1 MSSLHFRRDTK
12 TPSEAAED
20 TIDIDVTPV
29 MNMFIIL
36 IPFLVS
42 VAVFTHMSILDFSLP
57 QNVNSSMA
65 KSDNKPELKLTVLVD
80 TSYVALTLGDRMLD
94 SLSSADNL
102 LYEKLDRQLKERRSL
117 ADQNNRVVVA
127 SRDAVRF
134 QNVVRIMDACRAAG
148 FEQVG
153 LSSAPDQAQGGEL

>member
-1 MSSLHFRRDTK
+1 MSSLHFRKDTR
-12 TPSEAAED
+12 TPSEAVED

-57 QNVNSSMA
+57 PNVNASMA
-65 KSDNKPELKLTVLVD
+65 GSDEKPKPKLTVVVD
-80 TSYVALTLGDRMLD
+80 TAYVAVTLGDRMLD
-94 SLSSADNL
+94 SLDSRDKQMQGDLQKRLES
-102 LYEKLDRQLKERRSL
+102 YKSGLDQP
-117 ADQNNRVVVA
+117 DRVIVA

-134 QNVVRIMDACRAAG
+134 QNVIRVMDVCRNAG
-148 FEQVG
+148 FKNVG
-153 LSSAPDQAQGGEL
+153 LSSAPDQKAGGSR